1 MNDAPTSP
9 LGGGPALAPVAHPWE
24 TVTRQGV
31 RSLHYYGMAVAHYH
45 KASDGRWR
53 GVTRDGRLMYAAR
66 EGHLRQLLKEAH
78 R

>member
-1 MNDAPTSP
+1 
-9 LGGGPALAPVAHPWE
+9 
-24 TVTRQGV
+24 VTRQGV
-31 RSLHYYGMAVAHYH
+31 RSLHYYGVAVAHYH

-66 EGHLRQLLKEAH
+66 EGHLRQMLKEAH